1 MTAFT
6 GNAVTAE
13 RYRDHFCGLG
23 YTSEL
28 ASIDDGAVGLRL
40 RVGRALSAGS
50 AVVVVAIHAFRAGRL
65 ALGLPDEVRIVTVLS
80 GTDMNK
86 YALDGERAALMRS
99 VIARS
104 SAVVALSEP
113 LMTACRAMIGSG
125 PQPPAWR
132 DEACA
137 AVVNCSAAEGLSNAV
152 LEAMALGKAVVAS
165 DIPGNRAALC
175 HGRTGWLEGSDRG
188 IAERVMM
195 VASRGDAEGVGAAAR
210 EEVLSGA
217 FAATVERCAWAAVL
231 AGALAVPR
239 PRAAEPEKP
248 PQ

>member
-1 MTAFT
+1 M
-6 GNAVTAE
+6 
-13 RYRDHFCGLG
+13 
-23 YTSEL
+23 
-28 ASIDDGAVGLRL
+28 
-40 RVGRALSAGS
+40 
-50 AVVVVAIHAFRAGRL
+50 
-65 ALGLPDEVRIVTVLS
+65 
-80 GTDMNK
+80 
-86 YALDGERAALMRS
+86 
-99 VIARS
+99 
-104 SAVVALSEP
+104 
-113 LMTACRAMIGSG
+113 
-125 PQPPAWR
+125 Q

-188 IAERVMM
+188 IAERVML
-195 VASRGDAEGVGAAAR
+195 VATRGDAEGVGAAAR

-217 FAATVERCAWAAVL
+217 FAATAERCAWAAVL

-239 PRAAEPEKP
+239 PRVAEPEKP